1 MYGALRVVYI
11 TAVSAAS
18 VDFQHLKQLWQ
29 SKKIFW
35 SYTFRHDSQ
44 HLHWRVAVQALVHYW
59 LLQRYSFYSVEAL
72 PTFLETK
79 DLLSSS
85 RYRYSSSGPR
95 ESEQDRCSLGSSFEE
110 SLCITFD
117 DVILKG
123 TGSDESSQ
131 SF

>member
-59 LLQRYSFYSVEAL
+59 LLQRYSFYSVETL

-79 DLLSSS
+79 DLTFLLRGRGIRLQVQERVNRTDVPLAVLSKKVYAS
-85 RYRYSSSGPR
+85 R
-95 ESEQDRCSLGSSFEE
+95 LM
-110 SLCITFD
+110 T
-117 DVILKG
+117 
-123 TGSDESSQ
+123 
-131 SF
+131 